1 MKNFEEMAKQ
11 EMFKGA
17 SSIIFKR
24 AEQLRE
30 RMTEAEC
37 LLWEELRNK
46 KFPVKFRR
54 QHPLGKYIADFYSH
68 KLKLVIELDGNIHL
82 KPEVNACDKIRED
95 VIRSFGLTVIRFTNE
110 EVIYNME
117 VVLSKIS
124 TLVDDFL
131 SNKKD

>member
-1 MKNFEEMAKQ
+1 MAKQ

-17 SSIIFKR
+17 GSIIFKR
-24 AEQLRE
+24 AEQLRD

-54 QHPLGKYIADFYSH
+54 QHPLGKYIADFYCH

-82 KPEVNACDKIRED
+82 KPEVKSYDQMRE
-95 VIRSFGLTVIRFTNE
+95 IEIKSLGLTVIRFKND

-117 VVLSKIS
+117 VVLSKIRK
-124 TLVDDFL
+124 LVDGFV
-131 SNKKD
+131 SNQKD

>member
-1 MKNFEEMAKQ
+1 MAKQ

-17 SSIIFKR
+17 GSIIFKR
-24 AEQLRE
+24 AEQLRD

-82 KPEVNACDKIRED
+82 KPEVKAYDKMREAE
-95 VIRSFGLTVIRFTNE
+95 IKSLGLTVIRFKND
-110 EVIYNME
+110 EVIYNLE
-117 VVLSKIS
+117 AVLSEIRK
-124 TLVDDFL
+124 LVDAFL
-131 SNKKD
+131 SNQKD

>member
-1 MKNFEEMAKQ
+1 MAKQ

-24 AEQLRE
+24 AERLRD

-54 QHPLGKYIADFYSH
+54 QHPLGKYIADFYCH

-110 EVIYNME
+110 EVITTWR
-117 VVLSKIS
+117 LCFQK
-124 TLVDDFL
+124 LVRW
-131 SNKKD
+131 

>member
-1 MKNFEEMAKQ
+1 MAKQ

-24 AEQLRE
+24 AESLRE

-54 QHPLGKYIADFYSH
+54 QHPLGKYIADFYCH
-68 KLKLVIELDGNIHL
+68 KLKLVIELDGSIHL
-82 KPEVNACDKIRED
+82 KPEVKAYDKNRED
-95 VIRSFGLTVIRFTNE
+95 EIRSLGLTVVRFKNE
-110 EVIYNME
+110 EVIYNMQS
-117 VVLSKIS
+117 VLAKIS
-124 TLVDDFL
+124 KLVDAFLL
-131 SNKKD
+131 SNND

>member
-1 MKNFEEMAKQ
+1 MAKQ

-24 AEQLRE
+24 AEQLRD

-82 KPEVNACDKIRED
+82 KPEVKAYDISRED
-95 VIRSFGLTVIRFTNE
+95 EIISLGLTVIRFKNE
-110 EVIYNME
+110 EVIYNMDG
-117 VVLSKIS
+117 VLSKIKK
-124 TLVDDFL
+124 LVDSFIANNSDQ
-131 SNKKD
+131 

>member
-1 MKNFEEMAKQ
+1 
-11 EMFKGA
+11 MFKGA

-24 AEQLRE
+24 AERLRD

-54 QHPLGKYIADFYSH
+54 QHPLGKYIADFYCH

-82 KPEVNACDKIRED
+82 KPEVKSYDQMRE
-95 VIRSFGLTVIRFTNE
+95 IEIKSLGLTVIRFKND

-117 VVLSKIS
+117 VVLSKIRK
-124 TLVDDFL
+124 LVDGFV
-131 SNKKD
+131 SNQKD

>member
-1 MKNFEEMAKQ
+1 MAKQ

-17 SSIIFKR
+17 GSIIFKR
-24 AEQLRE
+24 AERLRD

-54 QHPLGKYIADFYSH
+54 QHPLGKYIADFYCH

-82 KPEVNACDKIRED
+82 KPEVKSYDQMRE
-95 VIRSFGLTVIRFTNE
+95 IEIKSLGLTVIRFKND

-117 VVLSKIS
+117 VVLSKIRK
-124 TLVDDFL
+124 LVDGFV
-131 SNKKD
+131 SNQKD